1 MPGACPALVT
11 PAVGGPVPPRPGQF
25 FEGVPSRVLRVPYI
39 RVMFSAKLAAFVL
52 AGSLCA
58 QDAPTT
64 ADRMTQGDRGLSR
77 ALVQALL
84 DGAGQPA
91 GEPGGGQATTT
102 TGTGRVLFVVF
113 DPTTSLQRVDLPDK
127 LGQAMK
133 EVADKITNTSIGVRR
148 MTDKK
153 NVVLDP
159 TKDRG
164 AVVANLKQGL
174 SKIDKRF
181 HDPYAEVRIVASR
194 LAKIPGRKQIL
205 LICLDNADV
214 EGDLEGAVT
223 HLRKSGIQLSVIT
236 REAYISDCYWE
247 AHSYER
253 PPRGTRFHA
262 ADGPFIDLPWGWIF
276 QMNSPGEVSPAGFA
290 VYGMSR
296 LAAATGGKAYLFS
309 PEASSKHTCG
319 YYAGCLFCSGD
330 HHQLEE
336 SFWDGRVNQ
345 LAPWVG
351 HRRDAYR
358 EIASDPAYRAID
370 RAWREAGRAGVISSS
385 PSIKLGSTSAS
396 PQRQRGRSWVGVM
409 SSLNFKSNAKKAD
422 KARAECAKVLA
433 NFNDMMSRIKPG
445 RASKRSEA
453 AAGLTRIELQLAI
466 VNLVNYAAWCRDV
479 APGLLAQQQNPP
491 APPEVSTMDPVRR
504 PVGIGYSNYSL
515 CHGVKPYYKVNL
527 PGGDLLRKELQELD
541 RLYVAYEQKYGH
553 TGYAFGLHRAGIA
566 RFHFTYPGV
575 MGTRKRK
582 RNKSKT
588 KDDPTT
594 VTERSRPVRGGSS
607 GGRSGGAT
615 TGGGR

>member
-1 MPGACPALVT
+1 M
-11 PAVGGPVPPRPGQF
+11 
-25 FEGVPSRVLRVPYI
+25 PYI

-52 AGSLCA
+52 ASSLCA
-58 QDAPTT
+58 QGVPTT
-64 ADRMTQGDRGLSR
+64 ADRMTQADRGLSR

-84 DGAGQPA
+84 DGAGKAAAAAAGDEAQP
-91 GEPGGGQATTT
+91 T

-113 DPTTSLQRVDLPDK
+113 DPTTSLQKVDLPAK
-127 LGQAMK
+127 LGQAMA
-133 EVADKITNTSIGVRR
+133 EVADKISDTSIGVRR

-153 NVVLDP
+153 TQVLDP

-164 AVVANLKQGL
+164 AVVRNIKEGLGKVDKQ
-174 SKIDKRF
+174 F
-181 HDPYAEVRIVASR
+181 HDPYAELQIVASR

-214 EGDLEGAVT
+214 EGDLEDTVKQ
-223 HLRKSGIQLSVIT
+223 LRKAGIQLSVIS

-247 AHSYER
+247 RNRYEK
-253 PPRGTRFHA
+253 PPRGTTFHA
-262 ADGPFIDLPWGWIF
+262 ADGPFLDLPWGWIF
-276 QMNSPGEVSPAGFA
+276 QMTSPGEVSPAGFG

-296 LAAATGGKAYLFS
+296 LAAATGGKVYLFS
-309 PEASSKHTCG
+309 PEASSQHTCG
-319 YYAGCLFCSGD
+319 YYLGCLFCSGD

-351 HRRDAYR
+351 PRRDAYR
-358 EIASDPAYRAID
+358 EIASDPVYRVID
-370 RAWREAGRAGVISSS
+370 RAWREAGRAGVINSS
-385 PSIKLGSTSAS
+385 PSIKLGNTSAS
-396 PQRQRGRSWVGVM
+396 PQRQRGRSWAGVM
-409 SSLNFKSNAKKAD
+409 GSLNFKSNAKKAD

-433 NFNDMMSRIKPG
+433 NFNAMMSRVKPG
-445 RASKRSEA
+445 RGSKRSEA

-466 VNLVNYAAWCRDV
+466 VNLVSYAAWCRDV
-479 APGLLAQQQNPP
+479 APGLLAQQDNPP

-515 CHGVKPYYKVNL
+515 CHGVKPYYKVDL
-527 PGGDLLRKELQELD
+527 PGGELLRKELEELD
-541 RLYVAYEQKYGH
+541 RLYVAFEQKYGH

-566 RFHFTYPGV
+566 RFHFTYPGIV
-575 MGTRKRK
+575 GTRTRK

-588 KDDPTT
+588 KDDPAT
-594 VTERSRPVRGGSS
+594 VTERGRPVRGGSS